1 MYLVTAIVC
10 YAVFQETSYF
20 TAAFISPNRHLS
32 NTKILMVGDGKDV
45 EKVQTK
51 KEIFRDLREKL
62 NDAAQIPGFS
72 NVGQKMVCPHII
84 RQIASCNPLHFC
96 IAVFLNLFT
105 ICIPIQRTLNFT
117 AKVPRMECK
126 LATAGKDNSF
136 R

>member
-1 MYLVTAIVC
+1 
-10 YAVFQETSYF
+10 
-20 TAAFISPNRHLS
+20 
-32 NTKILMVGDGKDV
+32 MVGDGKDV

-62 NDAAQIPGFS
+62 NYAAQIPGFS

-84 RQIASCNPLHFC
+84 RQIASCNPLHFFT
-96 IAVFLNLFT
+96 AVFLNLFT